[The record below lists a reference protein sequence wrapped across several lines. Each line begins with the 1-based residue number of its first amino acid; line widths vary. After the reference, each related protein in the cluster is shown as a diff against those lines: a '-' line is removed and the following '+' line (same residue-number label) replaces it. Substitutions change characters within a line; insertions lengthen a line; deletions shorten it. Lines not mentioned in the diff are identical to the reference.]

1 MAQQE
6 QRRRWPPTPRS
17 QVARETRLL
26 VRGDPPSYSRSRML
40 AIPGVALWE
49 FFDEGGWEVFSP
61 DLQDFLNDQYHNL
74 VDETR
79 VWVDEAKTIIDGW
92 GFVKLE
98 QTRWVY
104 IGGNE
109 WVNDKTRSIRR
120 VQILTAPAN
129 AVG

>member
-1 MAQQE
+1 
-6 QRRRWPPTPRS
+6 
-17 QVARETRLL
+17 
-26 VRGDPPSYSRSRML
+26 ML

-49 FFDEGGWEVFSP
+49 FFDEGGWKVFSP

-74 VDETR
+74 VDETSM
-79 VWVDEAKTIIDGW
+79 WIDEAKTIIYGRD
-92 GFVKLE
+92 FVKLE

-129 AVG
+129 TVG